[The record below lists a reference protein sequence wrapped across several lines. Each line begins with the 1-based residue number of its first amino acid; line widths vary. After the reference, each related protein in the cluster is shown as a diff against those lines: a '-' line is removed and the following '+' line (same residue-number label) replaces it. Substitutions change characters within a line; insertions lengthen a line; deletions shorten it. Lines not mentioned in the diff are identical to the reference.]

1 MYCTS
6 PSVIW
11 CCVAPL
17 RKRSDGY
24 VHARDHAHGSE
35 AAPVF
40 SSVFGALAVSLE
52 AGDAV
57 LDSFEHPAPLFELY
71 EWSGTGCSGRWSVQP
86 GGPTGAGGELMCQR
100 RGKRCA
106 DPLCMQHCVE
116 ARSGTRKRL
125 RGVRGVRG
133 SWCGAMNGGRD
144 GWGDSLAS
152 FPSRRRRRKK
162 SAARRNA

>member
-40 SSVFGALAVSLE
+40 SSVFVALAVSLE
-52 AGDAV
+52 AGDACWTHSST
-57 LDSFEHPAPLFELY
+57 LPAPFGLTNGAEQGAL
-71 EWSGTGCSGRWSVQP
+71 ED
-86 GGPTGAGGELMCQR
+86 GPLGERGA
-100 RGKRCA
+100 
-106 DPLCMQHCVE
+106 
-116 ARSGTRKRL
+116 
-125 RGVRGVRG
+125 
-133 SWCGAMNGGRD
+133 
-144 GWGDSLAS
+144 
-152 FPSRRRRRKK
+152 
-162 SAARRNA
+162 